1 MVESTGGMIIAV
13 CIGMLVAF
21 YLCLYLVTEVFIE
34 IRWLFHPVRKDQ
46 GIPISYKILFLK
58 IPVLIAALG
67 LWVYVFVDSFK
78 FLINV

>member
-1 MVESTGGMIIAV
+1 MVEATGGMIIAV

-21 YLCLYLVTEVFIE
+21 YLCLFLVTEVFIE
-34 IRWLFHPVRKDQ
+34 ARWLFHPVRKDQ
-46 GIPISYKILFLK
+46 GIPINYKILFLK

>member
-1 MVESTGGMIIAV
+1 MVEITAGMIISV

-21 YLCLYLVTEVFIE
+21 YLCLFLVTEVFIE
-34 IRWLFHPVRKDQ
+34 TRWLFHPVRKDQ

-78 FLINV
+78 FLINA